1 MSLQVCARLPQRPKR
16 GCGPKALRGGG
27 GGDGGGEEAAGPA
40 RAGLKQ
46 RLRLLR
52 RCCANLQAR
61 SLVLSLPPSLPLR
74 DACARGECADDR
86 LFELASRALLL
97 LAFFGLVEMPQ
108 ASELLLREQ
117 LGPQLAPPAS
127 ASASSLSSTRPTTG
141 GSTTSA
147 RGRAWQRRA
156 PTGCRPGRDRWRS
169 TASTTRASSAD
180 GFGSCHLPCLRKPL
194 RQPAWRPA
202 RHQAAPTC
210 RPGARRLGRRGSS
223 PRPQQLASAAP

>member
-1 MSLQVCARLPQRPKR
+1 MLRRLTSTLLFCSYLLGTGPEQAQCGAAQAAKHR
-16 GCGPKALRGGG
+16 GHHGGG
-27 GGDGGGEEAAGPA
+27 VVNRAELTLVRDPIKVRAAFPLA
-40 RAGLKQ
+40 TTV
-46 RLRLLR
+46 
-52 RCCANLQAR
+52 RC
-61 SLVLSLPPSLPLR
+61 LPPLLP
-74 DACARGECADDR
+74 
-86 LFELASRALLL
+86 
-97 LAFFGLVEMPQ
+97 
-108 ASELLLREQ
+108 
-117 LGPQLAPPAS
+117 S